1 MKEFIVNLYA
11 NKYFPIYLGIII
23 IVLLIAFF
31 IVFFLGKKDQKK
43 IEETQRLNKEDL
55 QKGNKLNT
63 IENNQTE
70 VIKND
75 NSNTLE
81 QNTVVETNNNSKAGV
96 ITQSPVMNAASEVK
110 LNPDNVMHSVNNTV
124 LPTNPIQNSEKEM
137 KNNQTPIVNEVKPV
151 TNNIAQ
157 NETQPKVSTPVQNNI
172 NKASVTSINEVKP
185 TIQNPNEIIMPTS
198 QVQNKQVNISQNA
211 NNNTMSNNLT
221 SNISEIKPV
230 KPKDIVMPVVE
241 KTPINSNNEIK
252 KEVVEINSINPQKI
266 IQKNNIDDDS
276 YKAASSKAGNSSQ
289 DAINRF
295 QNIASSID
303 KELTEL
309 EKQQKTFSQINTNI
323 ENNNLNNNKI
333 NIPNSILEEPKVKE
347 EKKESNTTVVSNIY
361 SSVYVPNKNVVEN
374 KVAEKNIDYDET
386 MSIELPKLKEEPI
399 LKDEEKDDF
408 KFI

>member
-110 LNPDNVMHSVNNTV
+110 SNPDNVMHSVNNTV

-157 NETQPKVSTPVQNNI
+157 NETQPKVITPVQNNQV
-172 NKASVTSINEVKP
+172 N
-185 TIQNPNEIIMPTS
+185 TS
-198 QVQNKQVNISQNA
+198 QNVS
-211 NNNTMSNNLT
+211 NNPMSNNLT
-221 SNISEIKPV
+221 SNINEIKPV
-230 KPKDIVMPVVE
+230 NPKDIVMPVEE

-289 DAINRF
+289 NAINRF

-309 EKQQKTFSQINTNI
+309 ENKQKTFSQINTNI
-323 ENNNLNNNKI
+323 NNNNLNNNKI
-333 NIPNSILEEPKVKE
+333 NIPNSVLEEPKVKE